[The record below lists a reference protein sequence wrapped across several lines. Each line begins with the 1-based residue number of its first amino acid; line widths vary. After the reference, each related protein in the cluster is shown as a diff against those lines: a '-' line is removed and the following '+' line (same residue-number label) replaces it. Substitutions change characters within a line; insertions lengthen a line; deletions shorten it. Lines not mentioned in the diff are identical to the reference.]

1 MIYHSLAIGD
11 YLPGYSFMH
20 RLDARTKMVS
30 FFTLLYCAFSS
41 NTSTV
46 AFFNLTFIMALASL
60 TSVPINVWTKCLIRF
75 SPMLVL
81 TFALNLFF
89 SEPGFYYEI
98 AGVILPIG
106 KNSLSHSVILTF
118 QLLSAILLAL
128 ILSFSTPP
136 SAITSAIEWF
146 TTPLALLK
154 LSPSEFSMTV
164 FLAMRFVPIFQQE
177 LEKIRDA
184 QISRGIDFQSG
195 SALKKGKR
203 LLGIFHPAF
212 ISTIRR
218 SEMLA
223 QAISSRGFIPG
234 HKRSHFSRNHIS
246 KNDIMALI
254 FVLFYLLFITN
265 YDYFH
270 NMI

>member
-1 MIYHSLAIGD
+1 MIDQSLAIGD
-11 YLPGYSFMH
+11 YLPASSFIH
-20 RLDARTKMVS
+20 RLDARTKIVS
-30 FFTLLYCAFSS
+30 FFILLYCAFSS
-41 NTSTV
+41 NTST
-46 AFFNLTFIMALASL
+46 AASINLMFIMALAML
-60 TSVPINVWTKCLIRF
+60 TSVPINVWTKCLLRF

-98 AGVILPIG
+98 NGVILPIG
-106 KNSLSHSVILTF
+106 KNSLSHSFILTL

-128 ILSFSTPP
+128 ILSFSTAP

-154 LSPSEFSMTV
+154 IPTSEFSMTI
-164 FLAMRFVPIFQQE
+164 FLAMRFIPIFQQE
-177 LEKIRDA
+177 LQKIRDA
-184 QISRGIDFQSG
+184 QISRGIDFHSG
-195 SALKKGKR
+195 SVLKKGKR

-234 HKRSHFSRNHIS
+234 QKRSHFSRSHIS
-246 KNDIMALI
+246 KADIVAIIVLLLYSLLI
-254 FVLFYLLFITN
+254 NIADYLIV
-265 YDYFH
+265 
-270 NMI
+270 